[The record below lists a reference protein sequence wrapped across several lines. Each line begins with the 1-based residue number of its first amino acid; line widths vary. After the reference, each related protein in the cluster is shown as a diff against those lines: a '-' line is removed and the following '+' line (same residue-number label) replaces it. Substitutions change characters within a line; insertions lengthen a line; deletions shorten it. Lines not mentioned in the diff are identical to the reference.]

1 MVQKKNHL
9 GLDIELHF
17 PSHRRS
23 YFLRKGN
30 CLLLKMQR
38 CIEGN
43 KSCKK
48 RHCLYY
54 IQTCRNS
61 TPTQI
66 RKKQPNQNMYNPDE
80 KYVKMNMYIFR
91 LFPIISISQKI
102 FFIFFPHNGKNRNR
116 QKSNLLP

>member
-1 MVQKKNHL
+1 MQYGAKKKHL

-17 PSHRRS
+17 PIHRRS

-48 RHCLYY
+48 RYCLYY
-54 IQTCRNS
+54 IQTCGNS

-66 RKKQPNQNMYNPDE
+66 RKQRNHSMYNPDE
-80 KYVKMNMYIFR
+80 KYFKILTLKHQGFH
-91 LFPIISISQKI
+91 KI
-102 FFIFFPHNGKNRNR
+102 FIKQLGYEFRKIEKISSENSRA
-116 QKSNLLP
+116 